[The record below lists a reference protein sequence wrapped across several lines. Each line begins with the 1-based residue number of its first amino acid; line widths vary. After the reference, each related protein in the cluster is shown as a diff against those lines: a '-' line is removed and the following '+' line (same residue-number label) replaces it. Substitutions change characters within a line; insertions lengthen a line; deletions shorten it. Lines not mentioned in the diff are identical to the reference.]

1 MKKLIVVIAMLM
13 LTACATRG
21 QKFEMSD
28 VESFQ
33 PGVTTYDQVVEKL
46 GKPRSQNFAQDGGK
60 SATWIYARAGVLVG
74 VESRGTRMLFDKE
87 GKLVRVMSKV
97 E

>member
-1 MKKLIVVIAMLM
+1 MIVVAIFTLA
-13 LTACATRG
+13 ACATRG

-28 VESFQ
+28 VENFQ
-33 PGVTTYDQVVEKL
+33 LGVTTYEEVVEKL
-46 GKPRSQNFAQDGGK
+46 GKPRAQNFDKDGNK
-60 SATWIYARAGVLVG
+60 SATWVYARASLAGS
-74 VESRGTRMLFDKE
+74 ESRGTRLLFDKD

>member
-1 MKKLIVVIAMLM
+1 MLA
-13 LTACATRG
+13 ACATRG

-28 VESFQ
+28 VENFQ
-33 PGVTTYDQVVEKL
+33 TGITTYEEVVEKL
-46 GKPRSQNFAQDGGK
+46 GKPRAQNFTQDGGK
-60 SATWIYARAGVLVG
+60 SATWVYARASLAGS
-74 VESRGTRMLFDKE
+74 ESRGTRLLFDKD

>member
-1 MKKLIVVIAMLM
+1 MKKLIIVAAIFTLA
-13 LTACATRG
+13 ACATRG

-28 VESFQ
+28 VENFQ
-33 PGVTTYDQVVEKL
+33 PGVTTYEEVVEKL

-60 SATWIYARAGVLVG
+60 SATWVYARASLAGS
-74 VESRGTRMLFDKE
+74 ESRGTRLLFDKD

>member
-1 MKKLIVVIAMLM
+1 MKKLMIVAAIFA

-33 PGVTTYDQVVEKL
+33 PGVTTYQEVVEKL
-46 GKPRSQNFAQDGGK
+46 GKPRSQNFTQDGGK
-60 SATWIYARAGVLVG
+60 SVTWVYARASLAGS
-74 VESRGTRMLFDKE
+74 ESRGTRLLFDKD

>member
-1 MKKLIVVIAMLM
+1 MKKLMIIAAICA

-28 VESFQ
+28 VENFQ
-33 PGVTTYDQVVEKL
+33 PGVTTYGEVVEKL
-46 GKPRSQNFAQDGGK
+46 GKPKSQNFSQDGGK
-60 SATWIYARAGVLVG
+60 SATWIYVRASIAGS
-74 VESRGTRMLFDKE
+74 ESKGTRLLFDKD
-87 GKLVRVMSKV
+87 GKLIRVMSKV